1 MSQSHKKRNPPKL
14 SEVVI
19 FLKSHFGKKPWM
31 VFGAFGCMGLAA
43 TANIFNP
50 VIWGWFVNTAAAG
63 NEARDFDKILWPIL
77 TLVGT
82 SIFAHIVT
90 RTAHFLNCYTDTR
103 VHAEIAADSLK
114 YVHSFETEWHTNTF
128 AGSIV
133 TAIKRGRS
141 SAHRFFDTF
150 CYDFWPA
157 IIATVGSIAL
167 AWHKS
172 ALIAAALVVY
182 AVMFTTFSTFISLK
196 YVAPKNRIAA
206 DEDSRLGGSIADSVS
221 GYAAVKAAGAEAH
234 EYARIWRIAHRYA
247 MAARTAWLRMN
258 MLALAQNVIINIG
271 RFVAG
276 LIAAWYWHLGRFSG
290 GDVMFVLM
298 NQRVMADYLDGIGN
312 RLRDII
318 ECINDLEEVV
328 TWKNRKPQ
336 IDSTA
341 NALSTEALPRF
352 ALKFDDV
359 TFRYTGQ
366 SKNAIEHFTLD
377 VQPGEKVALVGRTGS
392 GKSTL
397 FKLLHRYYRPQE
409 GAISIDGHDIGGMD
423 LPSIRRQLALVSQEP
438 VLFHRSLA
446 ENIAYSRPGATM
458 EEIKSAA
465 KMAQIA
471 DLIDGLPEGYETLVG
486 ERGVK
491 LSGGE
496 RQRIAIAR
504 AILADAKIIL
514 LDEAT
519 SSLDNETEH
528 LVQKALAQLTL
539 GRSVLAIAHRI
550 STIQDYDRIVVMER
564 GRIVEQ
570 GTHEQLLAAQ
580 GPYALLCRQHVDD
593 DLPENENVA

>member
-1 MSQSHKKRNPPKL
+1 
-14 SEVVI
+14 
-19 FLKSHFGKKPWM
+19 
-31 VFGAFGCMGLAA
+31 
-43 TANIFNP
+43 
-50 VIWGWFVNTAAAG
+50 
-63 NEARDFDKILWPIL
+63 
-77 TLVGT
+77 
-82 SIFAHIVT
+82 
-90 RTAHFLNCYTDTR
+90 
-103 VHAEIAADSLK
+103 
-114 YVHSFETEWHTNTF
+114 
-128 AGSIV
+128 
-133 TAIKRGRS
+133 
-141 SAHRFFDTF
+141 
-150 CYDFWPA
+150 
-157 IIATVGSIAL
+157 
-167 AWHKS
+167 
-172 ALIAAALVVY
+172 
-182 AVMFTTFSTFISLK
+182 
-196 YVAPKNRIAA
+196 
-206 DEDSRLGGSIADSVS
+206 
-221 GYAAVKAAGAEAH
+221 
-234 EYARIWRIAHRYA
+234 
-247 MAARTAWLRMN
+247 
-258 MLALAQNVIINIG
+258 
-271 RFVAG
+271 
-276 LIAAWYWHLGRFSG
+276 
-290 GDVMFVLM
+290 

-377 VQPGEKVALVGRTGS
+377 GQPGEKVALVGRTGS

-423 LPSIRRQLALVSQEP
+423 LPSIRRQIALVSQEP

-550 STIQDYDRIVVMER
+550 STIQDYDRIIVMER